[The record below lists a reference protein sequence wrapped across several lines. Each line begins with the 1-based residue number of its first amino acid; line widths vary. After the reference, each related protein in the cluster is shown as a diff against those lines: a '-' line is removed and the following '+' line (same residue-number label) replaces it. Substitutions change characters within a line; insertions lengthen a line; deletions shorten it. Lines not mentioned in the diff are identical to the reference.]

1 LAEESRGAL
10 RREVLALRKENAALR
25 EQVAVIPALRRQI
38 ADLQALVEKLQAR
51 IAILEK
57 VSGSGPTSPSG
68 TPAPDDPAP
77 APKPRGRPRGHRG
90 TSWAKPPKI
99 DETVHVPLHA
109 CPDCGGKLTG
119 WRDTQ
124 DHVVVDLPAI
134 HVLVRC
140 FRHERG
146 YCPQCQKTVRSPRAP
161 DEPPCGH
168 FGLRLLALLT
178 ELRTKAGLSYAK
190 LAALLATWG
199 LKTSAGALAQA
210 AERVAQWLTPAHQ
223 RLLAKIRDAPVVH
236 ADETSWPVN
245 GRNGWS
251 WTFADKDTT
260 VYVNEP
266 TRGAVVVREVLGDDP
281 DRVLVSDFYGVYT
294 GRSERHQYCWAH
306 LLREAREVAA
316 VGGRVAVQLRE
327 TLSALYR
334 RAEIVATS
342 GVPQRVLEREADKL
356 ARRLSDLR
364 KGQSRCPG
372 VERLK
377 TRIANHQDSLLTFV
391 RDTAVEPTN
400 NRAERAL
407 RPLVLLRKTSGGS
420 RSWDGART
428 LAVLLSCRESLVR
441 NGRDWL
447 DVLRAHVTPPAS
459 RPQLVAIVPT

>member
-1 LAEESRGAL
+1 LADESRGAL
-10 RREVLALRKENAALR
+10 RRELLALRKENAALR
-25 EQVAVIPALRRQI
+25 ALI
-38 ADLQALVEKLQAR
+38 EKLQAR

-57 VSGSGPTSPSG
+57 VSGSGPGTAAG
-68 TPAPDDPAP
+68 TPAPGESQP
-77 APKPRGRPRGHRG
+77 APKPRGRPPGHPG
-90 TSWAKPPKI
+90 TSWAKPTKV
-99 DETVHVPLHA
+99 DETIHVPLHG

-124 DHVVVDLPAI
+124 DHVVVDLPEI
-134 HVLVRC
+134 HTLVRC

-146 YCPQCQKTVRSPRAP
+146 YCPACRKTVRSPRAP

-190 LAALLATWG
+190 LAALLGTWG
-199 LKTSAGALAQA
+199 LATSAGALAQA
-210 AERVAQWLTPAHQ
+210 VERVARWLTPAHQ
-223 RLLAKIRDAPVVH
+223 RLLAKIRDAPVAH

-266 TRGAVVVREVLGDDP
+266 TRGAVVVREILGDDF
-281 DRVLVSDFYGVYT
+281 DGVLVSDFYGVYT
-294 GRSERHQYCWAH
+294 WRSGRHQYCWAH

-316 VGGRVAVQLRE
+316 VGGRVAVRLRE
-327 TLSALYR
+327 SLGAIFQ
-334 RAEIVATS
+334 RAEVVATS
-342 GVPQRVLEREADKL
+342 GVPQPVREREADKL

-364 KGQSRCPG
+364 KGQSRCTG
-372 VERLK
+372 VERIK

-391 RDTAVEPTN
+391 RDAAVEPTN

-420 RSWDGART
+420 RSWDGARA
-428 LAVLLSCRESLVR
+428 LAVLLSCRQSLVR
-441 NGRDWL
+441 HGRDWL

-459 RPQLVAIVPT
+459 RAQLVAIVPA